1 MRKRR
6 VLSHLQLQ
14 HFASVQYSRKS
25 AINTGSGDPRNVG
38 VCGELSSFKWTL
50 INPPPPPSN
59 SRACCALFPC
69 VFKTENITQ
78 SPCYQTVETWTSRG
92 NLEFTRKPVVF
103 VFENLEFTWK
113 PGVYLETWSL
123 FGNLEFIWKP
133 GVYLK
138 TGSLFRTWN
147 FNINLKACVILKC
160 LGLVKLPVGQ
170 TPGWSNSRLVK
181 LLVGQCHEPILRYV

>member
-1 MRKRR
+1 MQKRR

-38 VCGELSSFKWTL
+38 VCGELSSSKWTL

-69 VFKTENITQ
+69 VFTTENITQ
-78 SPCYQTVETWTSRG
+78 SPVIRQLKPGLDAETWSLLGNLQFMYLKSWSLLG
-92 NLEFTRKPVVF
+92 NLEFI
-103 VFENLEFTWK
+103 WK

-123 FGNLEFIWKP
+123 FGNREF
-133 GVYLK
+133 
-138 TGSLFRTWN
+138 T
-147 FNINLKACVILKC
+147 
-160 LGLVKLPVGQ
+160 
-170 TPGWSNSRLVK
+170 
-181 LLVGQCHEPILRYV
+181 